1 MKYLI
6 RIFNAS
12 VLLTLAAIN
21 LISCSATKDSSL
33 NSYNWLGLDTIKA
46 GKYDMGKMWT
56 FEYPPTN
63 YFSEAYNF
71 TPAPDWFDHIR
82 LSALRFA
89 DYCSASFVSG
99 DGLIMTNDHCAR
111 ESLVEVQKDGED
123 LSKNGFYAETLEME
137 RPVPGLYVDQLVLIK
152 DITAEVQAEIDK
164 GGSEREKLMNE
175 DLILR
180 EIESRESDATGL
192 EVSAVP
198 LYNGGKFSLYGY
210 KRYTDIRL
218 VFAPESQIG
227 FFGGDPDNFTYPRYN
242 LDCSFFRVYE
252 DSVPLETENYFKWS
266 PNGPVPGKPV
276 FVVGNPGSTD
286 RLKTV
291 SQLESMRD
299 IQYPRTLDLIEGLI
313 SIYKDMIKQ
322 DTARADELTVK
333 LLSYQNSEKAYSGM
347 LSGLRDPVL
356 IQRKRDFEQKLK
368 AAVKSKTELNEKY
381 GDVWDNIDEAEKEL
395 NNVSNE
401 LYIISMNPLSTPE
414 YFYIA
419 KDVMDLA
426 EEMKLPESRRS
437 EGYRKSEID
446 TTIADIFPSD
456 FDSFYNNKLLKIK
469 LDLMIK
475 YLGKEHPLVK
485 KLTNGLNSSE
495 AVDYLLKNSQLTT
508 MEKVR
513 ALIRRGPDAILNSD
527 DPFIYFRSY
536 AMQKQVSLQSK
547 LSVLVSRSE
556 LAEQRLG
563 KAVFEIYGTTIP
575 PDATF
580 TLRISDGVVKGFP
593 YNGTMAP
600 PIVTFYGLYDRYY
613 SFSRKSPWDLPE
625 RWQNPPTDLNLEIPF
640 NFVSTNDI
648 IGGNSGSPVINEHSE
663 IVGLA
668 FDGNIQSLHGNFI
681 FREEENR
688 MVSVHSLGMI
698 EALKKIYNAERL
710 TDELLNGKAVGD
722 SSMVSSETK

>member
-1 MKYLI
+1 
-6 RIFNAS
+6 
-12 VLLTLAAIN
+12 
-21 LISCSATKDSSL
+21 
-33 NSYNWLGLDTIKA
+33 
-46 GKYDMGKMWT
+46 
-56 FEYPPTN
+56 
-63 YFSEAYNF
+63 
-71 TPAPDWFDHIR
+71 
-82 LSALRFA
+82 
-89 DYCSASFVSG
+89 
-99 DGLIMTNDHCAR
+99 
-111 ESLVEVQKDGED
+111 
-123 LSKNGFYAETLEME
+123 
-137 RPVPGLYVDQLVLIK
+137 
-152 DITAEVQAEIDK
+152 
-164 GGSEREKLMNE
+164 
-175 DLILR
+175 
-180 EIESRESDATGL
+180 
-192 EVSAVP
+192 
-198 LYNGGKFSLYGY
+198 
-210 KRYTDIRL
+210 
-218 VFAPESQIG
+218 
-227 FFGGDPDNFTYPRYN
+227 PRYN

-266 PNGPVPGKPV
+266 PNGPAPGSPV

-313 SIYKDMIKQ
+313 SVYQDMIKQ

-333 LLSYQNSEKAYSGM
+333 LFSYKNSEKAYNGM

-356 IQRKRDFEQKLK
+356 MQRKRDFEQNLK

-381 GDVWDNIDEAEKEL
+381 GDVWDNIDEAETEL
-395 NNVSNE
+395 SKVSNE

-426 EEMKLPESRRS
+426 EEMKLPESQRS

-456 FDSFYNNKLLKIK
+456 FDSAYNNKLLKIK

-475 YLGKEHPLVK
+475 YLGKDHPLVK

-508 MEKVR
+508 PEKVR
-513 ALIRRGPDAILNSD
+513 ALIRKGPDAILNSD

-536 AMQKQVSLQSK
+536 AMQKQVDLQSK
-547 LSVLVSRSE
+547 LSMLVSRSG

-580 TLRISDGVVKGFP
+580 TLRISDGVVKEYP
-593 YNGTMAP
+593 YNGTIAP

-613 SFSRKSPWDLPE
+613 SFSKKSPWDLPE
-625 RWQNPPTDLNLEIPF
+625 RWQNPPPDLDLEIPF

-648 IGGNSGSPVINEHSE
+648 IGGNSGSPVINKHSE

-668 FDGNIQSLHGNFI
+668 FDGNIQSLRGNFI

-688 MVSVHSLGMI
+688 MVAVHSQGMI
-698 EALKKIYNAERL
+698 EALKKVYNAERL